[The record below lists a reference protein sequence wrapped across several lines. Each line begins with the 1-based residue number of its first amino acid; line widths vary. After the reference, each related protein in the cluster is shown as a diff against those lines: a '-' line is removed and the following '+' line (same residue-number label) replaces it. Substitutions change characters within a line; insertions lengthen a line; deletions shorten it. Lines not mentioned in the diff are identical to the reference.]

1 MAIHARNLSKTLP
14 RDLNGY
20 SKKPQPLC
28 QYAQK
33 GDEKMSRRTTTT
45 LTWTLTVIPED
56 DPPAPGSIDHTSFHY
71 GRTNDEI
78 ESPWGME
85 VKSLPSGILH
95 VIKESELEGNALE
108 SGVVI
113 EMSSQRK
120 QKLEGWF
127 PFQCIMLSSK
137 RGHFRDRGVFVCVE
151 TANSIEIVNMSCCP
165 PKELPKV
172 IWVRVSKLPEQ
183 TLAWLLS
190 SSLREGNTT
199 QTRLSDF
206 SDLGNLSPPPPSR
219 PPPLPGPPS
228 SPYEFL

>member
-20 SKKPQPLC
+20 SKKLQSLC

-33 GDEKMSRRTTTT
+33 GDEKMSRKTTTT
-45 LTWTLTVIPED
+45 LTWTLTAIVEAD
-56 DPPAPGSIDHTSFHY
+56 APALDSIDHASFHT

-78 ESPWGME
+78 ESSWGLDA
-85 VKSLPSGILH
+85 KSLPSGILH
-95 VIKESELEGNALE
+95 VIKESDLEGNALE

-113 EMSSQRK
+113 EMSSLRK
-120 QKLEGWF
+120 QKDGGWF
-127 PFQCIMLSSK
+127 PFQCVMHSS
-137 RGHFRDRGVFVCVE
+137 RRSRFRPRGVYVCAE
-151 TANSIEIVNMSCCP
+151 TANSMEVVNISCCP

-172 IWVRVSKLPEQ
+172 IWIRISTLPEK

-190 SSLREGNTT
+190 SSLRGDSN

-206 SDLGNLSPPPPSR
+206 SDIGDLSPPPPGE
-219 PPPLPGPPS
+219 PLALPGPPN
-228 SPYEFL
+228 SPYEFM